1 MAIGKDYK
9 SNRSIEGAAL
19 FVLTLERSGARR
31 IGGADDIVQATL
43 RDLGVTTEELEA
55 YISTNRAAL
64 EAKLD
69 ERSR

>member
-1 MAIGKDYK
+1 MTTGKEYK

-31 IGGADDIVQATL
+31 IGGADDIVKATL
-43 RDLGVTTEELEA
+43 RDLGVTIDEVSA
-55 YISTNRAAL
+55 YIQTNRPAL

>member
-1 MAIGKDYK
+1 MTTGKEYK

-43 RDLGVTTEELEA
+43 RDLGVTVDEVTA
-55 YISTNRAAL
+55 YIQTNRPAL